1 MNAPVTDVNIP
12 TSNIWSEGIA
22 NKPVHQELTN
32 STPQGLLFPLPSMHK
47 SARSPG
53 TRDVGLV
60 RLAGGFGTNL
70 NCEEWV
76 VGKQKGHA
84 QQKHA
89 FLLPTPELKPNTRG
103 VTVVQH

>member
-1 MNAPVTDVNIP
+1 
-12 TSNIWSEGIA
+12 
-22 NKPVHQELTN
+22 
-32 STPQGLLFPLPSMHK
+32 MHK
-47 SARSPG
+47 SAWSPG

-103 VTVVQH
+103 VTWCNTRAYETCTHFGRNFPEFDGKPLVGDEKHQGGERYKKIPAGEL